1 MWLWVHGL
9 WAVHPSHCVVQYL
22 LLFFN
27 CWSVFHAPCIWYV
40 SQWTFASS
48 PVLCDQMLCCWVV
61 VNMLGRERRCVSSW
75 HERAINHSKALWFLG
90 ARELIIGSFEL
101 EGTLKGHLVQSPC
114 NEWTSTALLGAQS
127 PVQPD
132 LECLQGWDVPHL
144 SGQSVPVP
152 QLPYCKKNF
161 LLALLKILKG
171 WYQVSLEPSLLQA
184 QPQLS
189 ACSCRAV
196 FHPSDH
202 FLWPFSGRAPTGL
215 SCTGGSASGHST
227 PHEASPAQSRGGRIT
242 SLALLATLLW
252 MQPRIQLALWA
263 VKAQCWLIFFTPKSF
278 SAAWYHL
285 QTAEG
290 AHHPTVSGTDGDVE
304 EHRLQY
310 WPQGAALVALAS
322 SICITLLLKTVEL
335 LSL

>member
-215 SCTGGSASGHST
+215 SCTGGSTSGHST
-227 PHEASPAQSRGGRIT
+227 PHEVSPAQSRGAGSP
-242 SLALLATLLW
+242 SLPCWPRCFGCSPGYSWLSGLW
-252 MQPRIQLALWA
+252 RHS
-263 VKAQCWLIFFTPKSF
+263 AQAQAHILYPQVLFSSLVSSANCWGCTPPHCQWHRWRCWRA
-278 SAAWYHL
+278 SAAVL
-285 QTAEG
+285 TPRG
-290 AHHPTVSGTDGDVE
+290 STCCPG
-304 EHRLQY
+304 
-310 WPQGAALVALAS
+310 
-322 SICITLLLKTVEL
+322 I
-335 LSL
+335 